1 MLEIQ
6 NLYKYYDTFAALNGL
21 NLTIKKGELFGFV
34 GPNGAGKTTTMRII
48 CGLLKADSGQ
58 VYIDGVDAF
67 KQQRQLKEKIGYM
80 PDFFGVYDNLK
91 VYEYMDFYASA
102 YGLTGDCVKRT
113 CLELLDRVNLGDKA
127 SAYVDHLSRGMKQRL
142 CLART
147 LIHDPSLLILD
158 EPASGLDPQARFE
171 MQEILKGLL
180 DLDKT
185 LVVSSHILP
194 ELSRMCT
201 SVGVIQAGKMVLCGG
216 MEEIMSLMASA
227 NPLVISLTDK
237 VDQAVE
243 YLKQQPLVATLSYKD
258 HTVRVDFKGDSED
271 EVRLLSQMV
280 QIGLPVSSFS
290 REEGSLEA
298 LFLQITSQTGGG
310 VFYAN

>member
-1 MLEIQ
+1 
-6 NLYKYYDTFAALNGL
+6 
-21 NLTIKKGELFGFV
+21 
-34 GPNGAGKTTTMRII
+34 
-48 CGLLKADSGQ
+48 
-58 VYIDGVDAF
+58 
-67 KQQRQLKEKIGYM
+67 
-80 PDFFGVYDNLK
+80 
-91 VYEYMDFYASA
+91 
-102 YGLTGDCVKRT
+102 
-113 CLELLDRVNLGDKA
+113 
-127 SAYVDHLSRGMKQRL
+127 
-142 CLART
+142 
-147 LIHDPSLLILD
+147 
-158 EPASGLDPQARFE
+158 

-310 VFYAN
+310 IFYAN